1 MHRPNPPRRD
11 PVMPRSAVPA
21 RVCGRTDEGA
31 LQMSDLRTAGLDR
44 RRFLAVG
51 GLVGAGAVLASCTSN
66 DPDTAGNNNEG
77 QAAAV
82 GNNDN
87 AAAGKEVTIG
97 FSAPQADHGWIAAI
111 SKNAENQA
119 KKFSD
124 VTFEPVEATNE
135 VTRQISSVE
144 TLIAKKVSALVILP
158 FDGKAL
164 TAVAQKAMAAGIPV
178 VNLDREF
185 DTPQAYRTLIKG
197 DNYGMGVS
205 AATYI
210 GDQLKAKN
218 VSNPVIVEIAGIDNL
233 QLTQDR
239 SRGFK
244 ETLAKYGYKVTA
256 RQAAQF
262 TVESGQQVA
271 ANLLQAQPKIDAMW
285 NHDDDQG
292 VGVLAAINQAGRSE
306 FFMVGGAGSAN
317 AMREIKADK
326 GVLKA
331 TVTYSPSMASSA
343 ISLARLI
350 AQDKG
355 MSDLVENQVPASIT
369 LASETI
375 TKDNVDQYMSLG
387 FES

>member
-1 MHRPNPPRRD
+1 
-11 PVMPRSAVPA
+11 
-21 RVCGRTDEGA
+21 
-31 LQMSDLRTAGLDR
+31 MSDLRTAGLGR

-51 GLVGAGAVLASCTSN
+51 GMVGAGAVLAACTSN
-66 DPDTAGNNNEG
+66 DPDTADAGN
-77 QAAAV
+77 APTAPI
-82 GNNDN
+82 GNADN
-87 AAAGKEVTIG
+87 AAPGDAVTIG

-111 SKNAENQA
+111 SKNAGDSA
-119 KKFSD
+119 KRFSD

-144 TLIAKKVSALVILP
+144 TLIDKKVGALVILP

-164 TAVAQKAMAAGIPV
+164 TAVATKAMNAGIPV
-178 VNLDREF
+178 INLDREF

-197 DNYGMGVS
+197 DNYGMGVA

-210 GDQLKAKN
+210 GEQLKTKG
-218 VSNPVIVEIAGIDNL
+218 VSNPVIVEIAGIDSL

-239 SRGFK
+239 SRGFS
-244 ETLAKYGYKVTA
+244 ETLAKYGFKVTA

-262 TVESGQQVA
+262 TVESGQSVA
-271 ANLLQAQPKIDAMW
+271 SNLMQAQRKIDALW

-292 VGVLAAINQAGRSE
+292 VGVLAAINQANRSE

-317 AMREIKADK
+317 AMRLIKEDS

-350 AQDKG
+350 AQKKG
-355 MSDLVENQVPASIT
+355 LSDLVENQVPTSIT

-375 TKDNVDQYMSLG
+375 TKDNVDQYLSLG